1 MKAKYGYPEIKEMI
15 YPTIFFLSSCGGFAK
30 REYVGKMLREM
41 FGVEEEDI
49 KADKTNSGVPRWDL
63 HLNDLRL
70 EMIKPVLQKRNRR
83 RHSVDRQILGMP
95 TLPVY
100 DCCATKPC
108 AGNQKRTKNNKATK
122 T

>member
-30 REYVGKMLREM
+30 REYVGKMLKEM

-49 KADKTNSGVPRWDL
+49 KADKTNSGIQRWDL

-70 EMIKPVLQKRNRR
+70 EMIKQNILEEADEERR
-83 RHSVDRQILGMP
+83 GIWELALNGRIEFVKQMMFYKIYQDKMIDGL
-95 TLPVY
+95 
-100 DCCATKPC
+100 
-108 AGNQKRTKNNKATK
+108 NQFCQ
-122 T
+122 